1 MWTSSG
7 QGACRMRFFYIFD
20 GPLAKV
26 GSSSRLQVYVW
37 YARKDA
43 PEGSPILD
51 VKLNAQVGDLQQRWN
66 GAVAS
71 FASPAA
77 DQPFQFVFI
86 GQLAD
91 TNFTALA
98 VDDLTADPNC
108 LPSSATRLPKTTTT
122 TAVVVQTTMTT
133 KSSNVVFPTTTTA
146 KIPLDKREPG
156 KGPLGKCSFECYC
169 SCCCLMFDFVF
180 PKKTATKIAIGI
192 IVPVLVIAAIA
203 FGYYAFRRHQLSKRG
218 AEGEVLSMKGLQS
231 RHED

>member
-7 QGACRMRFFYIFD
+7 QGACRMRFFYFFD

-51 VKLNAQVGDLQQRWN
+51 VKLNAQLGDLQQRWN

-91 TNFTALA
+91 TNVTALA

-146 KIPLDKREPG
+146 KIPLVKREPG

-180 PKKTATKIAIGI
+180 PKKKQPPKLPSASS
-192 IVPVLVIAAIA
+192 
-203 FGYYAFRRHQLSKRG
+203 FQCW
-218 AEGEVLSMKGLQS
+218 
-231 RHED
+231 